1 MTPSC
6 YLLSKHQLQKCP
18 YNMIASFI
26 FTERE
31 TDRQTDREKDQ
42 HRAGLGGRTNFWK
55 QHGGIGIQENV

>member
-1 MTPSC
+1 
-6 YLLSKHQLQKCP
+6 
-18 YNMIASFI
+18 MIASFI